1 MNLVQATKAYFI
13 KCSDFKTR
21 SSRSE
26 FWWANLFLIILIYA
40 IGIFNNFLFLFF
52 YRFSVFSTV
61 TAINIAS
68 LTSTILMLFLFVAST
83 ALAVRRL
90 HDLNKSGWWLLIG
103 LTIIGLIPL
112 IIWLASVGENKKNRF
127 GDCSSFCWS
136 QRKYEPIL

>member
-1 MNLVQATKAYFI
+1 MNLGQATKAYFI
-13 KCSDFKTR
+13 KWSDFKTR

-52 YRFSVFSTV
+52 YRFSVFFTV
-61 TAINIAS
+61 TAINISS

-90 HDLNKSGWWLLIG
+90 HDLNKSGWWYLLTF
-103 LTIIGLIPL
+103 TIIGNIPL
-112 IIWLASVGENKKNRF
+112 LIWFCTKGDEEGNRF
-127 GDCSSFCWS
+127 GENPLT
-136 QRKYEPIL
+136 R